1 MMDIIEPCE
10 HQDTVPFQLA
20 LTDDERNWFKEQP
33 LQADELDI
41 EESTCIF
48 TQILLCHSEHTH
60 SDQYLA

>member
-10 HQDTVPFQLA
+10 YQDSAPFQLA
-20 LTDDERNWFKEQP
+20 LTEDERNWFKEQP